1 MDVDRILT
9 DDEEG
14 FLHGRCHLLAI
25 VLHRATG
32 LPLHATL
39 DIDEWTERTVLVHA
53 YIKDGDEGIDIRG
66 RFSLDTIEDDFPVN
80 QPFETE
86 ISEADLMHLGTGKRI
101 AINENGKFYKK
112 ALSCADNIVSELG
125 LASPKLG

>member
-1 MDVDRILT
+1 MDIERELT
-9 DDEEG
+9 DDEEA

-25 VLHRATG
+25 ALHRATG

-39 DIDEWTERTVLVHA
+39 DVDEWTERTVLVHA
-53 YIKDGDEGIDIRG
+53 YVKEGDEGIDIRG
-66 RFSLDTIEDDFPVN
+66 RFPLETIEDDFPVN

-86 ISEADLMHLGTGKRI
+86 ISEADLMHLGSGKRI
-101 AINENGKFYKK
+101 AIKENGKFYKK
-112 ALSCADNIVSELG
+112 ALSYADNIVSELG